1 MNTPQCSTWVGR
13 TLWVA
18 AITASS
24 VLVGF
29 AQERERISGLALGEV
44 ERPALAGIVRTTAQV
59 PASSTTT
66 SDQDLLEQA
75 RRQAAREP
83 RVGIVPGLSRPL
95 SLREAILMALRAN
108 PDVEIQRIAVQQA
121 AFDVNR
127 AKGFYDVILTNQFTY
142 SALRNPAVNPFAG
155 ADENGAVEIRAA
167 QNAFAF
173 TKPLMTG
180 GRVGA
185 ELTVARQDT
194 TNIFAGANPLFT
206 SQLTFTFTQ
215 PLFRNFRTDES
226 RRQIEL
232 AKKRLTLSDS
242 QFRQRVID
250 IVAQVQSAYWDL
262 VFARREVEIRAEA
275 VALAR
280 IQLEQNRRFVEAG
293 TAAPVDIVAVEA
305 QLEQRQEEFLLALEN
320 LTRVENALKSLI
332 LDQRQSPLWQ
342 ETIIPTEQVN
352 LEPVNISL
360 DEAVRAALAKRPEME
375 QFDIQKTAN
384 EIDIQFF
391 RDQLRPQLDFV
402 GSYSLQGLAGTPLP
416 ITTNPFAG
424 GFNTAVL
431 ERLNL
436 LSAQAGLG
444 PVAVPPPSVR
454 IPGVFVGGFGQ
465 SLSNMLTKNFYGI
478 RVGVN
483 MSFTLNN
490 RAVQGALGRALAQDR
505 LIAAQRR
512 RLETQIES
520 EVRSALQSVQTALR
534 RVQAARASRVAA
546 EAQYAS
552 EMRRYQV
559 GESTNFLVLD
569 RQNALSAAR
578 GREVRALT
586 DYNKAVVALQ
596 RAMSTTLDANSLMIK
611 PTDSTRP
618 SDVHPDVEPTP

>member
-1 MNTPQCSTWVGR
+1 
-13 TLWVA
+13 VA

-444 PVAVPPPSVR
+444 PVVVPPPSVR

>member
-444 PVAVPPPSVR
+444 PVVVPPPSVR

-586 DYNKAVVALQ
+586 DYNKAVLRFSGQ
-596 RAMSTTLDANSLMIK
+596 CPPRSM
-611 PTDSTRP
+611 PTA
-618 SDVHPDVEPTP
+618 

>member
-1 MNTPQCSTWVGR
+1 MNMHRHSTWAWIALVAVG
-13 TLWVA
+13 LA
-18 AITASS
+18 QTAVS
-24 VLVGF
+24 
-29 AQERERISGLALGEV
+29 AQERSPEAGPPETTPVTQRLV
-44 ERPALAGIVRTTAQV
+44 AGIVRPVETDVNQS
-59 PASSTTT
+59 PAPPE
-66 SDQDLLEQA
+66 QDLTEQA
-75 RRQAAREP
+75 RRQAALEP
-83 RVGIVPGLSRPL
+83 RVGVTPGLSRPL
-95 SLREAILMALRAN
+95 ALRDAILMALRAN
-108 PDVEIQRIAVQQA
+108 PEVEIQRIAVQQA
-121 AFDVNR
+121 AFDVTR
-127 AKGFYDVILTNQFTY
+127 TKGFYDITLTNQFSY
-142 SALRNPAVNPFAG
+142 AALRNPAVNPFAG
-155 ADENGAVEIRAA
+155 ADENGAVELRTA

-185 ELTVARQDT
+185 EVTLARQDT
-194 TNIFAGANPLFT
+194 TNIFAGVNPLFT
-206 SQLTFTFTQ
+206 SQVTFTFTQ
-215 PLFRNFRTDES
+215 PLFRNLRTDES

-293 TAAPVDIVAVEA
+293 TAAPVDIVSVEA
-305 QLEQRQEEFLLALEN
+305 QLEQRQEEFLLSLEN
-320 LTRVENALKSLI
+320 LTRVENALKSLMV
-332 LDQRQSPLWQ
+332 DQRQSALWQ
-342 ETIIPTEQVN
+342 EAIIPTEQVN

-360 DEAVRAALAKRPEME
+360 EEAVRAALTKRPEME
-375 QFDIQKTAN
+375 QFDIQKASN
-384 EIDIQFF
+384 EIDVQFF

-431 ERLNL
+431 DRLNL
-436 LSAQAGLG
+436 LSANAGLG
-444 PVAVPPPSVR
+444 PLVIPPPVNQT
-454 IPGVFVGGFGQ
+454 PGVFIGGFGTN
-465 SLSNMLTKNFYGI
+465 LSNLFTKNFYGV

-490 RAVQGALGRALAQDR
+490 RAVQGALGRSLAQNR
-505 LIAAQRR
+505 LIDAQRQR
-512 RLETQIES
+512 FETQIES
-520 EVRSALQSVQTALR
+520 EVRNALQSVQTALR
-534 RVQAARASRVAA
+534 RVQSARASRVAA

-569 RQNALSAAR
+569 RQNALSGAR
-578 GREVRALT
+578 GREIRALT

-596 RAMSTTLDANSLMIK
+596 RAMSTTLDANSLTVK
-611 PTDSTRP
+611 ASDGAHPADVQP
-618 SDVHPDVEPTP
+618 SVEPNP

>member
-1 MNTPQCSTWVGR
+1 
-13 TLWVA
+13 
-18 AITASS
+18 
-24 VLVGF
+24 
-29 AQERERISGLALGEV
+29 
-44 ERPALAGIVRTTAQV
+44 
-59 PASSTTT
+59 
-66 SDQDLLEQA
+66 
-75 RRQAAREP
+75 
-83 RVGIVPGLSRPL
+83 
-95 SLREAILMALRAN
+95 MALRAN

-384 EIDIQFF
+384 EIGIQFF

-444 PVAVPPPSVR
+444 PVVVPPPSVR

>member
-1 MNTPQCSTWVGR
+1 MNIPRYRAW
-13 TLWVA
+13 A
-18 AITASS
+18 
-24 VLVGF
+24 
-29 AQERERISGLALGEV
+29 GLALILVAMTTALAHAQDELPASSPASGEL
-44 ERPALAGIVRTTAQV
+44 AQQSIAGIVRPAAQAPAASTA
-59 PASSTTT
+59 T
-66 SDQDLLEQA
+66 SDQDLIEQA
-75 RRQAAREP
+75 RRQVAIEP
-83 RVGIVPGLSRPL
+83 RVGVVPGLSRPL
-95 SLREAILMALRAN
+95 ALREAILMALRSN
-108 PDVEIQRIAVQQA
+108 PDVEIQRVAVQQA

-127 AKGFYDVILTNQFTY
+127 TKGFYDVVLTNQFAY

-155 ADENGAVEIRAA
+155 ADENGAVELRTA

-185 ELTVARQDT
+185 EFTVARQDT
-194 TNIFAGANPLFT
+194 TNIFAGVNPLFS

-262 VFARREVEIRAEA
+262 VFARRDVEIRAEA

-293 TAAPVDIVAVEA
+293 TAAPVEIVSVEA

-320 LTRVENALKSLI
+320 LTRVENGLKSLI
-332 LDQRQSPLWQ
+332 LEQRQAPLWQ
-342 ETIIPTEQVN
+342 EAIVPTEQVN

-416 ITTNPFAG
+416 ITVNPFAG

-436 LSAQAGLG
+436 LSAQSGLG
-444 PVAVPPPSVR
+444 PVIVPPPTNQT
-454 IPGVFVGGFGQ
+454 PGVFIGGFGRN
-465 SLSNMLTKNFYGI
+465 LSNLFTKNFYGI

-490 RAVQGALGRALAQDR
+490 RTTQGALGRALAQDR
-505 LIAAQRR
+505 LIAAQRQR
-512 RLETQIES
+512 FETQVET
-520 EVRSALQSVQTALR
+520 EVRNALQSVQTALR

-596 RAMSTTLDANSLMIK
+596 RAMSTTLDANSLTVK
-611 PTDSTRP
+611 PADGARP
-618 SDVHPDVEPTP
+618 ADVHPDVEPTP